1 MRIYLVRH
9 ATASHIASCD
19 AERPLTKQGQ
29 REALAVGEGLA
40 RICRNPPAIYSSPK
54 WRAVQTAQFIA
65 QGLKSATEP
74 RALDELADNST
85 TRALLKILPA
95 GDVLLVGH
103 MPGVARHLAE
113 LVGSKNVHAHE
124 FHPATVACVEMA
136 AMKPGSGT
144 LLWKKD
150 ATDWA
155 TA

>member
-1 MRIYLVRH
+1 MKIYLARH
-9 ATASHIASCD
+9 ATAALIAASD
-19 AERPLTKQGQ
+19 ADRPLTKQGQ

-40 RICRNPPAIYSSPK
+40 RLGVSRPSIFSSPLL
-54 WRAVQTAQFIA
+54 RAVQTAQLIA
-65 QGLKSATEP
+65 QGLKTAAEP
-74 RALDELADNST
+74 GVLDELADSPS
-85 TRALLKILPA
+85 TRALLKVLPD

-113 LVGSKNVHAHE
+113 LIGSKNVHAHD
-124 FHPATVACVEMA
+124 FHPATLACVEMSA
-136 AMKPGSGT
+136 LRPGSGK